1 MDKNFELSLVL
12 GRFNHIHLGHKYII
26 DISKKISEKTL
37 ILIGSSQ
44 ESGTLRN
51 PFLVDTRKKLIES
64 IYPKDN
70 SIQIAFLEDMT
81 NEYDVNYEW
90 GRYILEHV
98 KNITGKKPNIMI
110 HGNDESRKGWF
121 DEKEIEDVSEMI
133 ITRKD
138 VEISATKL
146 RGYILIGDKRN
157 WCTYVPDEIHEKF
170 EDLREELLNIPI
182 YKKIYDNISSN
193 LTLDN
198 FYGVYNR
205 LEQEDK
211 TRKKDTKK

>member
-1 MDKNFELSLVL
+1 MEKNFNLSLIL
-12 GRFNHIHLGHKYII
+12 GRFNHIHSGHKYII
-26 DISKKISEKTL
+26 DISRNLSKQTL

-51 PFLVDTRKKLIES
+51 PFSAELRKKLIEKIYENDDS
-64 IYPKDN
+64 IRVE
-70 SIQIAFLEDMT
+70 FLEDMT
-81 NEYDVNYEW
+81 NEYDINYEW
-90 GRYILEHV
+90 GRYILQNV
-98 KNITGKKPNIMI
+98 KKLTGKKPNLMI

-121 DEKEIEDVSEMI
+121 DEKDIEDVSEMI

-138 VEISATKL
+138 IEISATKL
-146 RGYILIGDKRN
+146 RGYILIGNKEK
-157 WCTYVPDEIHEKF
+157 WSEFVPKEIHNMFDEI
-170 EDLREELLNIPI
+170 RQELLAIPV

-198 FYGVYNR
+198 FYGVYNK

-211 TRKKDTKK
+211 NKKKNK

>member
-1 MDKNFELSLVL
+1 
-12 GRFNHIHLGHKYII
+12 
-26 DISKKISEKTL
+26 
-37 ILIGSSQ
+37 
-44 ESGTLRN
+44 
-51 PFLVDTRKKLIES
+51 
-64 IYPKDN
+64 
-70 SIQIAFLEDMT
+70 
-81 NEYDVNYEW
+81 
-90 GRYILEHV
+90 
-98 KNITGKKPNIMI
+98 MI